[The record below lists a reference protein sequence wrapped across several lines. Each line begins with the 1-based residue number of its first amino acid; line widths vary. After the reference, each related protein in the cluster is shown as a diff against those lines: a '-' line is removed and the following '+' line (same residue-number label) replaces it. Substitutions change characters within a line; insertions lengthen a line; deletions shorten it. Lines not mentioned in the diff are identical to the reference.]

1 MRHTHHFDA
10 VFDSPVG
17 RLGIALDG
25 DSLRSLA
32 FLDGRTA
39 IVPAARPVASRIQRA
54 ILQYFDKP
62 AALPAVPL
70 AVDGSAFQQRVWA
83 ALRAIPA
90 GRVMTYGELAAQ
102 LGTGARAVGNACRHN
117 PVPLVFPC
125 HRVVPARGVGG
136 FAGRSA
142 GRLVAIQRQ
151 LLARAGVEIR

>member
-1 MRHTHHFDA
+1 MVHARRFDA
-10 VFDSPVG
+10 VFDTPVG

-25 DSLRSLA
+25 ECLRALA

-39 IVPAARPVASRIQRA
+39 IVPAAGAAASRIQRA
-54 ILQYFDKP
+54 ILHYFDWP
-62 AALPAVPL
+62 ADLPAVSI
-70 AVDGSAFQQRVWA
+70 AAHGTAFQQRVWS

-102 LGTGARAVGNACRHN
+102 LQTGARAVGNACRHN
-117 PVPLVFPC
+117 PVPLVVPC

-142 GRLVAIQRQ
+142 GRLVAIKRC
-151 LLARAGVEIR
+151 LLAREGVEIR